1 MTVHTPPAVA
11 LPNHVFIQNWGLWKP
26 GLRTVSLPSMD
37 ASPVVS
43 EIHNPCNSEGRL
55 PINDSAGGGG
65 LKDGHNGLEK
75 THFNWES

>member
-1 MTVHTPPAVA
+1 MF
-11 LPNHVFIQNWGLWKP
+11 LS
-26 GLRTVSLPSMD
+26 RTGACGSQDGAELYPSMD